1 MDKKQKLII
10 LSAIL
15 IAFFGF
21 AKEVSAAYY
30 TSGNF
35 ASTNLLS
42 GQTVT
47 SIDSFVYNLSAK
59 PAGTGTT
66 VQFSQDSSNWYNSSG
81 TPGETD
87 TLSTGANNTIN
98 LSGLGWSG
106 ANFYYKVAF
115 TSDGSG
121 TPVLDDITV
130 NYTSNQA
137 PTNDSLTF
145 TNPYGGDGN
154 DAVADDTTEWN
165 FRAVVSDTDGYTN
178 LGTVVLRLANS
189 SDNTTPY
196 DALKFT
202 WTESTDSFS
211 ETADT
216 QNAATITSTGS
227 DSSCATNTCTLDF
240 KIKFNSN
247 FSTQSTNYN
256 AELYTTDDAAATDE
270 DSYASFYQVVPI
282 SISLTSPTDVSLGTI
297 TGTGTSSTG
306 EATWT
311 VTTNNPNGYK
321 LEWQAAAATMTNEYS
336 DTIAAYT
343 PAVADTPETWSVAS
357 TDSEWGGRLKSTST
371 DYSSATWGTDD
382 STNAKWLNVKSSALF
397 QIASRASATT
407 GSNEIVQF
415 KAQVGSSK
423 FQPTG
428 TYTVNVTVTA
438 TTL

>member
-1 MDKKQKLII
+1 MDRKQKLII

-35 ASTNLLS
+35 VSTNLLS

-59 PAGTGTT
+59 PTGTGAT
-66 VQFSQDSSNWYNSSG
+66 VQFSQDGSTWYNSSG
-81 TPGETD
+81 TEGGTD
-87 TLSTGANNTIN
+87 TLTTGTDNTID
-98 LSGLGWSG
+98 LSSLGWSG

-115 TSDGSG
+115 TSDGSD

-137 PTNDSLTF
+137 PANDSLTF
-145 TNPYGGDGN
+145 TNPYGGSGN
-154 DAVADDTTEWN
+154 DAVADDATEWN
-165 FRAVVSDTDGYTN
+165 FQAVVSDTDGYTD
-178 LGTVVLRLANS
+178 LDTVVLRLANS

-202 WTESTDSFS
+202 WTESTDTFS

-227 DSSCATNTCTLDF
+227 DSSCVTNTCTLDF
-240 KIKFNSN
+240 KIQFNSD

-270 DSYASFYQVVPI
+270 DSYTDFYQVVPI
-282 SISLTSPTDVSLGTI
+282 SISISSPSDVSLGTI
-297 TGTGTSSTG
+297 TGTGASSTG

-311 VTTNNPNGYK
+311 VTTNNPSGYK
-321 LEWQAAAATMTNEYS
+321 LEWQASSATMANEYS

-343 PAVADTPETWSVAS
+343 PAVADTPETWSVT
-357 TDSEWGGRLKSTST
+357 TDASEWGGRLKSTST
-371 DYSSATWGTDD
+371 DYDSDTWGGDD
-382 STNAKWLNVKSSALF
+382 SSNARWLNVKDSALF

-407 GSNEIVQF
+407 GSDEIVQF
-415 KAQVGSSK
+415 KAEVGSSK

-428 TYTVNVTVTA
+428 TYTVDVTVTA
-438 TTL
+438 TAL